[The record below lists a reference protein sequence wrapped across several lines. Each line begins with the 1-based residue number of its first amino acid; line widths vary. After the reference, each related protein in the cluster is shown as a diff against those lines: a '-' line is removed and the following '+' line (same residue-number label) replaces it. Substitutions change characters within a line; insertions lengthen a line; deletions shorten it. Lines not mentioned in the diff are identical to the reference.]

1 MGVGFSLIPI
11 LMLYGA
17 YCEQCTV
24 TLIKRITQV
33 RQVVKLYCYNL
44 EYNAVIL
51 LVRTKTLETT

>member
-11 LMLYGA
+11 LMLHRA

-33 RQVVKLYCYNL
+33 RQVVKLCCYNL

-51 LVRTKTLETT
+51 LVRAKTLEMM